1 MPLIKI
7 ANRQLE
13 YEWHGPDPAAAP
25 VLVFLHEGLGCVA
38 MWRDFPERIAEQTG
52 CGVLVY
58 SRAGYGES
66 DPIELPRPVRFMYD
80 EALTILPQVLD
91 AFSIRETILV
101 GHSDGGSISIIHA
114 GGTRDSRVRG
124 LILEAPHVF
133 VEEVGLE
140 SIRAIAEQY
149 GERGAAGRMPAH
161 RPQDPGAPMG
171 APVGGAVLRERL
183 RRYHGDNVDATFWGW
198 NDVWLNPEFKSWN
211 IEEYLPHIRVP
222 VLLIQGA
229 DDQYGTQ
236 EQIKSIEAGS
246 CGPVRTVLLAE
257 CGHSPHLDQPERSL
271 EAMTEFVEQIKLS
284 RGLKI

>member
-13 YEWHGPDPAAAP
+13 YEWHGPDPGAAP
-25 VLVFLHEGLGCVA
+25 TLVFLHEGLGCVA
-38 MWRDFPERIAEQTG
+38 RWRNFPERIAHQTG

-58 SRAGYGES
+58 SRAGYGKS
-66 DPIELPRPVRFMYD
+66 DPIELPRPVRFMHE

-91 AFSIRETILV
+91 AFSIREAILV
-101 GHSDGGSISIIHA
+101 GHSDGGSISIIHT
-114 GGTRDSRVRG
+114 GGTRHSRVRG

-133 VEEVGLE
+133 VEESGLE
-140 SIRAIAEQY
+140 SIRAIAEKY
-149 GERGAAGRMPAH
+149 GGRGAAGRMPAH
-161 RPQDPGAPMG
+161 RPQDAG
-171 APVGGAVLRERL
+171 APVGEAVLRQRL

-236 EQIKSIEAGS
+236 EQIRKIEAG
-246 CGPVRTVLLAE
+246 CHGPVRTVLLAE
-257 CGHSPHLDQPERSL
+257 CGHSPHLDQPKRSL
-271 EAMTEFVEQIKLS
+271 GTMTEFVEEIKLS